1 MISTKLA
8 DAMATSPP
16 ALNCYGHAATIQL
29 LVGNCS
35 DRKEMNIL
43 KRPSRRM
50 PRGPN
55 ARLERVVIV
64 GQIVAGNLHC
74 HAVELDIRTLG
85 DRLGEGILR
94 QRRIV
99 AIRLKRL
106 DGRLRLTL
114 ALAMKLTLKVCLRL
128 RLLLFLRGI
137 MLFLWLTHNE
147 LLFAYEHRRHFEIA
161 DLLRG
166 DRQEPRCV
174 CHFGPPNDGHLFFEE
189 TARVGSL
196 IG

>member
-8 DAMATSPP
+8 DALVTSPP
-16 ALNCYGHAATIQL
+16 GLNCYGHAATLQL
-29 LVGNCS
+29 LMGNCS

-99 AIRLKRL
+99 RLKRLDGRLQRL

-114 ALAMKLTLKVCLRL
+114 ALALKLTLTVCLRL
-128 RLLLFLRGI
+128 RL
-137 MLFLWLTHNE
+137 
-147 LLFAYEHRRHFEIA
+147 
-161 DLLRG
+161 
-166 DRQEPRCV
+166 
-174 CHFGPPNDGHLFFEE
+174 
-189 TARVGSL
+189 
-196 IG
+196 

>member
-1 MISTKLA
+1 
-8 DAMATSPP
+8 
-16 ALNCYGHAATIQL
+16 
-29 LVGNCS
+29 
-35 DRKEMNIL
+35 
-43 KRPSRRM
+43 M

-85 DRLGEGILR
+85 NRLGEGILR

-114 ALAMKLTLKVCLRL
+114 ALALKLTLKVCLRL

-147 LLFAYEHRRHFEIA
+147 PLFAYEHRRHFEIA
-161 DLLRG
+161 DLLR
-166 DRQEPRCV
+166 RRSPRA
-174 CHFGPPNDGHLFFEE
+174 PMRLPLWSSQRRHLFFEG
-189 TARVGSL
+189 TATIGSL